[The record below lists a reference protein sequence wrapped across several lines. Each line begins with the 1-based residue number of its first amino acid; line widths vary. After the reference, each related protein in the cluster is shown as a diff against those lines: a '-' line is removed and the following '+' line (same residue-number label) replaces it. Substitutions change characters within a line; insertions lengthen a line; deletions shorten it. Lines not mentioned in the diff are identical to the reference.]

1 MTSPSTTMTAQA
13 ETGRTQ
19 AYDTDA
25 PGAPGVLYTISAH
38 LPGHIAEEQ
47 MHVLDRL
54 FGENTLAF
62 CCDGAKQGNQWYVE
76 WLVDFTP
83 DWDTIRG
90 EIETQCINTG
100 LIANADELSDLAIAD
115 VPERNW
121 LEYSYQQFPPFTVGS
136 FHIRGS
142 HYRGQTP
149 PAGYTPMIIDAATAF
164 GSGEHG
170 TTKGCL
176 LLLEQLINDGSQ
188 PRNIL
193 DVGTGSGIL
202 AIAAWLRFGVPVIA
216 GDYDREAL
224 RVTGN
229 HMRENAIPDTAITR
243 VESDG
248 LKCDAIMQNG
258 PYELI
263 MANILAGPLKN
274 MAPDMAGQLGDHGY
288 LMLSGILNEQ
298 ADDVIDVYTAQG
310 LSEQAR
316 HQLNGWISVMLRKT

>member
-1 MTSPSTTMTAQA
+1 MMMTAQA
-13 ETGRTQ
+13 ETGQ
-19 AYDTDA
+19 SLNHDTDA
-25 PGAPGVLYTISAH
+25 PGSPGALYIISAY
-38 LPGHIAEEQ
+38 LPGYIAEES

-62 CCDGAKQGNQWYVE
+62 CCDGAKQGDQWYVE
-76 WLVDFTP
+76 WMVDFTP
-83 DWDTIRG
+83 DWTTIRG
-90 EIETQCINTG
+90 EIESICLDAG
-100 LIANADELSDLAIAD
+100 LIAHTDELSDLAISD

-121 LEYSYQQFPPFTVGS
+121 LEYSYQQFPPFTIGN

-142 HYRGQTP
+142 HHREQAP

-176 LLLEQLINDGSQ
+176 LLLEQLIDDGFQ

-193 DVGTGSGIL
+193 DIGTGSGIL
-202 AIAAWLRFGVPVIA
+202 AIAAWLRFGAPVIA
-216 GDYDREAL
+216 SDYDREAL
-224 RVTGN
+224 RVTEN

-248 LKCDAIMQNG
+248 PGADTITQNG

-263 MANILAGPLKN
+263 MANILAGPLKA
-274 MAPDMAGQLGDHGY
+274 MAPDMGGQLGDHGY

-298 ADDVIDVYTAQG
+298 ADDVIGVYTAQG

-316 HQLNGWISVMLRKT
+316 HQLNGWTSVLLQST

>member
-1 MTSPSTTMTAQA
+1 MMMTAQA
-13 ETGRTQ
+13 DHDQPLGHNM
-19 AYDTDA
+19 DA
-25 PGAPGVLYTISAH
+25 PGSPGALYIISAY
-38 LPGHIAEEQ
+38 LPGHIAEES

-62 CCDGAKQGNQWYVE
+62 CCDGAKQGDQWYVE

-83 DWDTIRG
+83 DWDQCRS
-90 EIETQCINTG
+90 EIESKCLETG
-100 LIANADELSDLAIAD
+100 LISNRDELTDPGIAD

-121 LEYSYQQFPPFTVGS
+121 LEYSYQQFPPFTVGN

-142 HYRGQTP
+142 HHREQVP
-149 PAGYTPMIIDAATAF
+149 PEGYTPMIIDAATAF

-176 LLLEQLINDGSQ
+176 LLLEQIVDKGFQ
-188 PRNIL
+188 PQNIL

-202 AIAAWLRFGVPVIA
+202 AIAAWLRFGVTVIA

-248 LKCDAIMQNG
+248 AGAEEITQNG
-258 PYELI
+258 PFDLI

-274 MAPDMAGQLGDHGY
+274 MAPDLADQLADGGY

-298 ADDVIDVYTAQG
+298 AGDVIGVYRAQG
-310 LSEQAR
+310 LREQAR
-316 HQLNGWISVMLRKT
+316 HQLNGWTSVMLHKT